1 MVGAVLSSGS
11 SDNDL
16 KLHVPSTATKEKVGR
31 SLRWGSTGRSGA
43 LVQVGTRA
51 LAHPNVPSSPQDDP
65 WSLFRLPFSFLSQ
78 QGKM

>member
-31 SLRWGSTGRSGA
+31 SLRWGTAAQR
-43 LVQVGTRA
+43 VR
-51 LAHPNVPSSPQDDP
+51 
-65 WSLFRLPFSFLSQ
+65 
-78 QGKM
+78 